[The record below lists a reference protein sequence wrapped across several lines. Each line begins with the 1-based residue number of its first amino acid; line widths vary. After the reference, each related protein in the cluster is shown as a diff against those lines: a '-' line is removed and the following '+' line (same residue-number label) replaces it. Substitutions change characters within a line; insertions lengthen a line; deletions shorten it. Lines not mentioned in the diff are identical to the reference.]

1 MEKGEIENYDHD
13 EYAKKHYGCIQLQI
27 FWNEQ
32 LLEIDRGQECVEQ
45 ILKMVRSTD
54 GGLNS

>member
-1 MEKGEIENYDHD
+1 LKITTMTNTQ
-13 EYAKKHYGCIQLQI
+13 KKHYGCIQLQI

-54 GGLNS
+54 SGLNS